1 MGDEMT
7 VTEALQST
15 AEAHLARPQP
25 LGIFDGPAGLL
36 LVGDEDGSGGL
47 LAALARG
54 DLPEAWPASAGVLAA
69 TLADDIPAA
78 LALLGGG
85 PLDTVNRLVLAPD
98 ADSLRAARRA
108 AGADHRL
115 SCVIEAAA
123 YASGLTDQ
131 APDPAGLDGEF
142 AVLALSVRAARALE
156 FSDGR
161 RAVRALEEALP
172 EAAATGP
179 VLHARVL
186 AMLAEQGARG
196 PGGTALAAQRYGEA
210 VELLRGT
217 DFDQLRASLLL
228 ERGALVHQMA
238 EIDRHHL
245 LEAVRCYQG
254 ALLSLDR
261 TREPEQFALA
271 NMNIG
276 IAILAMPMTEASD
289 QVRLGVAVQ
298 SLRAAL
304 EVYRPETHGYEWSS
318 SQMNLANAL
327 QYLPSTH
334 QEDNLREA
342 VDLYEEVLGHRS
354 RRADPAGYARVLAN
368 QANALAHLGALDD
381 AEARYHE
388 ARGLF
393 TGAGD
398 ADATSVIDRQL
409 AEIEALR

>member
-1 MGDEMT
+1 
-7 VTEALQST
+7 
-15 AEAHLARPQP
+15 
-25 LGIFDGPAGLL
+25 
-36 LVGDEDGSGGL
+36 
-47 LAALARG
+47 
-54 DLPEAWPASAGVLAA
+54 
-69 TLADDIPAA
+69 
-78 LALLGGG
+78 
-85 PLDTVNRLVLAPD
+85 
-98 ADSLRAARRA
+98 
-108 AGADHRL
+108 
-115 SCVIEAAA
+115 
-123 YASGLTDQ
+123 
-131 APDPAGLDGEF
+131 
-142 AVLALSVRAARALE
+142 VRAARALE

-172 EAAATGP
+172 EAASTGP

-186 AMLAEQGARG
+186 AMLAEQDARG
-196 PGGTALAAQRYGEA
+196 YGGTALAAQRYGEA

-217 DFDQLRASLLL
+217 DFDQFRASLLL
-228 ERGALVHQMA
+228 ERGALLHQMA
-238 EIDRHHL
+238 EVDRHLL
-245 LEAVRCYQG
+245 LEALRCYQG
-254 ALLSLDR
+254 ALLTLDR

-276 IAILAMPMTEASD
+276 IAILAMPMTQASD

-381 AEARYHE
+381 AKARYAD

-393 TGAGD
+393 AGVGD

>member
-1 MGDEMT
+1 MGDVMT
-7 VTEALQST
+7 VTEAQLST
-15 AEAHLARPQP
+15 DEARLARPQP
-25 LGIFDGPAGLL
+25 LGLFDGPAGLL
-36 LVGDEDGSGGL
+36 LLDRGEGSDDV

-54 DLPEAWPASAGVLAA
+54 VLPETWPVSAAVLAA
-69 TLADDIPAA
+69 TLDDDIPGA
-78 LALLGGG
+78 LALLGDR
-85 PLDTVNRLVLAPD
+85 PVDAVNRLVLAPD
-98 ADSLRAARRA
+98 HHSLEAARRA
-108 AGADHRL
+108 ARGDDRL
-115 SCVIEAAA
+115 GCVIEAAA
-123 YASGLTDQ
+123 YASGLSDRPPEPT
-131 APDPAGLDGEF
+131 GLDGEF

-156 FSDGR
+156 FNDGR
-161 RAVRALEEALP
+161 RAVRALEDALP

-186 AMLAEQGARG
+186 AMLAEQGGRG
-196 PGGTALAAQRYGEA
+196 QGTTALAAERYGEA
-210 VELLRGT
+210 ADLLRGT
-217 DFDQLRASLLL
+217 DFGHLRASLLL
-228 ERGALVHQMA
+228 ERGALLHQMA
-238 EIDRHHL
+238 EVDRHLL
-245 LEAVRCYQG
+245 LEAIQCYQG
-254 ALLSLDR
+254 ALLTLDR

-276 IAILAMPMTEASD
+276 IAILAMPMTQASD

-368 QANALAHLGALDD
+368 QANALAHLGALAD
-381 AEARYHE
+381 AEERYGE
-388 ARGLF
+388 ARELF
-393 TGAGD
+393 FAVGD
-398 ADATSVIDRQL
+398 VDATAVVDRQL
-409 AEIEALR
+409 AEIERLR